1 MKSSPKTYTNPNGK
15 TFTFTE
21 PRTLGEI
28 IPKWHLRGRPWRRQR
43 DRARE
48 RDNFQCADCGR
59 NFRLEVHHKL
69 PIAEGGTDD
78 LDNLVT
84 LCRDCHIAL
93 HRTNNKLA
101 LERAEWTNYIR

>member
-1 MKSSPKTYTNPNGK
+1 MKSLPKTRTFELTLTETNPRPGM
-15 TFTFTE
+15 
-21 PRTLGEI
+21 
-28 IPKWHLRGRPWRRQR
+28 PKWFKRGRPWRRQR

-101 LERAEWTNYIR
+101 LERAEWTNYIK

>member
-1 MKSSPKTYTNPNGK
+1 MKSSPKTRKFELTL
-15 TFTFTE
+15 TE
-21 PRTLGEI
+21 MTPHSGM
-28 IPKWHLRGRPWRRQR
+28 PKWLKRGRPWRRQR

-93 HRTNNKLA
+93 HRTNNELA
-101 LERAEWTNYIR
+101 LERAEWTKYIDG